1 MVTRV
6 IQGSSEDAVK
16 LGDKFISEGMPNSL
30 AWGLVCSLITGTKTD
45 ATAIRTV
52 LSQQEEDHYAV
63 LRAKRETKGSETA
76 AAAAEP
82 PKAAELPKADVK
94 PAATTAAPVTE
105 PAPAAAPA
113 APAPAESAQEKPV
126 ISPATDHLDAEP
138 VAAPKAT
145 ETTAATATP
154 VASGSPAAEGEGPK
168 DPKPAAPTNSVTNS
182 VLVGPN
188 DHL

>member
-52 LSQQEEDHYAV
+52 LSQQEEDHYAA

-76 AAAAEP
+76 AAAVP
-82 PKAAELPKADVK
+82 PKADTK
-94 PAATTAAPVTE
+94 PAATTATPVTE

-113 APAPAESAQEKPV
+113 APAPAEPTPAKPV
-126 ISPATDHLDAEP
+126 ISPATDHLGDEHEAT
-138 VAAPKAT
+138 PKA
-145 ETTAATATP
+145 E
-154 VASGSPAAEGEGPK
+154 SEGPK
-168 DPKPAAPTNSVTNS
+168 DPKPVAETNNS
-182 VLVGPN
+182 PIGNVGGQGE
-188 DHL
+188 HL

>member
-52 LSQQEEDHYAV
+52 LSQQEEDHYAA

-76 AAAAEP
+76 VAAKP
-82 PKAAELPKADVK
+82 PKGDVK

-105 PAPAAAPA
+105 PAPA
-113 APAPAESAQEKPV
+113 KPV
-126 ISPATDHLDAEP
+126 AAEP
-138 VAAPKAT
+138 AVAPKAT
-145 ETTAATATP
+145 ETAATTATP
-154 VASGSPAAEGEGPK
+154 VAAAPTAEGEGPK
-168 DPKPAAPTNSVTNS
+168 DPKPAAPTSNSPIGN
-182 VLVGPN
+182 VGGQGE
-188 DHL
+188 HL

>member
-52 LSQQEEDHYAV
+52 LSQQEEDHYAA

-76 AAAAEP
+76 TAAEP
-82 PKAAELPKADVK
+82 PKADVK

-126 ISPATDHLDAEP
+126 ISPATDHLDTDP
-138 VAAPKAT
+138 VATP
-145 ETTAATATP
+145 TT
-154 VASGSPAAEGEGPK
+154 EGEGPK
-168 DPKPAAPTNSVTNS
+168 DPKPVAPKDNSPIGN
-182 VLVGPN
+182 VGAQGE
-188 DHL
+188 HL

>member
-52 LSQQEEDHYAV
+52 LSQQEEDHYAA

-76 AAAAEP
+76 VAAES
-82 PKAAELPKADVK
+82 PKGDVK

-105 PAPAAAPA
+105 PAPA
-113 APAPAESAQEKPV
+113 KPV
-126 ISPATDHLDAEP
+126 AAEP
-138 VAAPKAT
+138 AVAPKAT
-145 ETTAATATP
+145 ETAATTATP

-182 VLVGPN
+182 VLVGPS

>member
-30 AWGLVCSLITGTKTD
+30 AWGLVCSLVTGTKTD

-52 LSQQEEDHYAV
+52 LSQQEEDHYAA

-76 AAAAEP
+76 VAAEP
-82 PKAAELPKADVK
+82 PKADVK
-94 PAATTAAPVTE
+94 PAATTAAPVTAAPVT

-126 ISPATDHLDAEP
+126 ISPATDHLYADP
-138 VAAPKAT
+138 VATP
-145 ETTAATATP
+145 TT
-154 VASGSPAAEGEGPK
+154 EGEGPK
-168 DPKPAAPTNSVTNS
+168 DPKPVAPKDNSPIGN
-182 VLVGPN
+182 VGGQGE
-188 DHL
+188 HL

>member
-52 LSQQEEDHYAV
+52 LSQQEEDHYAA

-76 AAAAEP
+76 VAAEP
-82 PKAAELPKADVK
+82 PKGDVK
-94 PAATTAAPVTE
+94 PAATTAAQPAAAAPVT

-113 APAPAESAQEKPV
+113 APAPAESSQEKPV
-126 ISPATDHLDAEP
+126 ISPATDHLDVEP
-138 VAAPKAT
+138 VATP
-145 ETTAATATP
+145 TT
-154 VASGSPAAEGEGPK
+154 EGEGPK
-168 DPKPAAPTNSVTNS
+168 DPKPAAPTSNSAIGN
-182 VLVGPN
+182 VGGQGE
-188 DHL
+188 HL

>member
-16 LGDKFISEGMPNSL
+16 LDDKFISEGMPNSL
-30 AWGLVCSLITGTKTD
+30 VWGLVCSLITGTKTD

-52 LSQQEEDHYAV
+52 LSQQEEDHYAA

-76 AAAAEP
+76 VAAEP
-82 PKAAELPKADVK
+82 PKGDVK

-105 PAPAAAPA
+105 PVPA
-113 APAPAESAQEKPV
+113 KPV
-126 ISPATDHLDAEP
+126 AAEP
-138 VAAPKAT
+138 AVAPKAT

-182 VLVGPN
+182 VLVGPS

>member
-52 LSQQEEDHYAV
+52 LSQQEEDHYAA

-76 AAAAEP
+76 VAAEP
-82 PKAAELPKADVK
+82 PKGDVK
-94 PAATTAAPVTE
+94 PAATTTAQPAAAAPVT

-113 APAPAESAQEKPV
+113 APAPASSAQEKPV
-126 ISPATDHLDAEP
+126 ISPATDHLDADP
-138 VAAPKAT
+138 VATP
-145 ETTAATATP
+145 TTD
-154 VASGSPAAEGEGPK
+154 GEGPK
-168 DPKPAAPTNSVTNS
+168 DPKPAAPTSNSVIGN
-182 VLVGPN
+182 LGGQAE
-188 DHL
+188 HL

>member
-52 LSQQEEDHYAV
+52 LSQQEEDYYAK
-63 LRAKRETKGSETA
+63 LRAKREKQGETA
-76 AAAAEP
+76 AAVEPKANVAAQPAATPAPAKPVAAEP
-82 PKAAELPKADVK
+82 
-94 PAATTAAPVTE
+94 AT
-105 PAPAAAPA
+105 
-113 APAPAESAQEKPV
+113 
-126 ISPATDHLDAEP
+126 
-138 VAAPKAT
+138 APKAT
-145 ETTAATATP
+145 ETAASTATP
-154 VASGSPAAEGEGPK
+154 VAAAPTAEGEGPK
-168 DPKPAAPTNSVTNS
+168 DPKPTATNNVATAI
-182 VLVGPN
+182 LVGPG

>member
-52 LSQQEEDHYAV
+52 LSQQEEDHYAA

-76 AAAAEP
+76 VAAEP
-82 PKAAELPKADVK
+82 PKADVK
-94 PAATTAAPVTE
+94 PAATTTAQPAAAAPVT
-105 PAPAAAPA
+105 
-113 APAPAESAQEKPV
+113 PAPAESAQEKPV
-126 ISPATDHLDAEP
+126 IAPATDHLDADP
-138 VAAPKAT
+138 VATP
-145 ETTAATATP
+145 TT
-154 VASGSPAAEGEGPK
+154 EGEGPK
-168 DPKPAAPTNSVTNS
+168 DPKPAAPTSNSVIGN
-182 VLVGPN
+182 VGGQGE
-188 DHL
+188 HL

>member
-52 LSQQEEDHYAV
+52 LSQQEEDHYAA

-76 AAAAEP
+76 AAAEP
-82 PKAAELPKADVK
+82 PKADVK
-94 PAATTAAPVTE
+94 PAATTAAPVAE
-105 PAPAAAPA
+105 PAPA
-113 APAPAESAQEKPV
+113 KPV
-126 ISPATDHLDAEP
+126 AAEP
-138 VAAPKAT
+138 AVAPKAT
-145 ETTAATATP
+145 ETAATTATP
-154 VASGSPAAEGEGPK
+154 VAAAPTAEGEGPK
-168 DPKPAAPTNSVTNS
+168 DPKPAAPTSSITNS
-182 VLVGPN
+182 VLVGPS

>member
-52 LSQQEEDHYAV
+52 LSQQEEDHYAA

-76 AAAAEP
+76 VAAEP
-82 PKAAELPKADVK
+82 PKADVK
-94 PAATTAAPVTE
+94 PTATTTAQPAAAAPVT

-126 ISPATDHLDAEP
+126 IAPATDHLDADP
-138 VAAPKAT
+138 VAT
-145 ETTAATATP
+145 STT
-154 VASGSPAAEGEGPK
+154 EGEGPK
-168 DPKPAAPTNSVTNS
+168 DPKPAAPKDNSPIGN
-182 VLVGPN
+182 VGGQGE
-188 DHL
+188 HL

>member
-52 LSQQEEDHYAV
+52 LSQQEEDHYAA

-76 AAAAEP
+76 AAAEP
-82 PKAAELPKADVK
+82 PKGDVK
-94 PAATTAAPVTE
+94 PAATTTAQPAAAAPVT

-113 APAPAESAQEKPV
+113 APAPAESTQEKPV
-126 ISPATDHLDAEP
+126 IAPATDHLDAEP
-138 VAAPKAT
+138 VAAPT
-145 ETTAATATP
+145 
-154 VASGSPAAEGEGPK
+154 SEGEGPK
-168 DPKPAAPTNSVTNS
+168 DPKPAAPTSNSVIGN
-182 VLVGPN
+182 LGGQAE
-188 DHL
+188 HL